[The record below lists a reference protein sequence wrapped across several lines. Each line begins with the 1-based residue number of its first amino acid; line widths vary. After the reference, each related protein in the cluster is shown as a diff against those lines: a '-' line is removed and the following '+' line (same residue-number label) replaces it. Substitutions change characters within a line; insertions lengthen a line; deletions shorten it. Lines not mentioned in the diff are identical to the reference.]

1 VAEVDTTPGTSD
13 MPGRLVFKTTADG
26 AATPTTAVTID
37 NAQRVGIGAA
47 PVASK
52 GTFQV
57 GTTSYTDTGV
67 VAGFASS
74 VAGYNQVILQNTN
87 AGATASVNFNISNDG
102 GTTTTNY
109 GEFGMNSSGFTGSGA
124 FNQAGYVY
132 LAAASTDLAIG
143 TYGSNSIHFVVN
155 SGTTDAATI
164 DTSGR
169 LGIGATPSA
178 VLTLKAGTATASTA
192 PLKFTSGTNLTTA
205 EAGVIEYDGT
215 AFYADVA
222 ASTRTTLVAQQSV
235 VLNTAYTLTSQ
246 TPAQKIFNNT
256 TNGTVTLPVGT
267 YFFECFYSLS
277 SMSASSGSFGF
288 ALVAGT
294 ATFTQQWRSEAQK
307 GTATLTTA
315 TVTQTTYSTAANTT
329 IATASVNTVGWAY
342 ISGIINVTVAGT
354 ITPSVSLGVAAAAV
368 VGVGSYFKISAVS
381 PTNSTTN
388 VTVGNWS

>member
-1 VAEVDTTPGTSD
+1 
-13 MPGRLVFKTTADG
+13 
-26 AATPTTAVTID
+26 
-37 NAQRVGIGAA
+37 
-47 PVASK
+47 
-52 GTFQV
+52 
-57 GTTSYTDTGV
+57 
-67 VAGFASS
+67 
-74 VAGYNQVILQNTN
+74 
-87 AGATASVNFNISNDG
+87 
-102 GTTTTNY
+102 
-109 GEFGMNSSGFTGSGA
+109 
-124 FNQAGYVY
+124 
-132 LAAASTDLAIG
+132 LAIG

-215 AFYADVA
+215 AFYADIA
-222 ASTRTTLVAQQSV
+222 ASTRTTVVAQQLL
-235 VLNTAYTLTSQ
+235 VLNTANNTLANQ
-246 TPAQKIFNNT
+246 TAAQKIFNNT
-256 TNGTVTLPVGT
+256 TNGAVTLPVGT

-277 SMSASSGSFGF
+277 SMSSTSGSFGF
-288 ALVAGT
+288 ALGGT

-315 TVTQTTYSTAANTT
+315 TAVQTTYSTAANTT
-329 IATASVNTVGWAY
+329 LATASVNTVGWAY
-342 ISGIINVTVAGT
+342 ISGVVNVTVTGTLIPQVSVT
-354 ITPSVSLGVAAAAV
+354 ITATPV